1 MRAKNTSNKEF
12 KTLVISILNELAE
25 SIDQNT
31 DHLNKEPQNIKK
43 WRKVKLKIDNS
54 MFEIKKKKKPVRR
67 SEKQT
72 DNEEHI
78 CDLKD
83 RIMGENESNIQDLW
97 DSLKCSNLC
106 IIGVPEGEERE
117 NGIKNRSEEI
127 MAENV
132 SNLKEKDIQPLF
144 S

>member
-1 MRAKNTSNKEF
+1 M
-12 KTLVISILNELAE
+12 
-25 SIDQNT
+25 
-31 DHLNKEPQNIKK
+31 
-43 WRKVKLKIDNS
+43 KIDNS
-54 MFEIKKKKKPVRR
+54 MFEKKKKKPVRR

-106 IIGVPEGEERE
+106 IIGIPEGDERE

-132 SNLKEKDIQPLF
+132 SNLKEKDIQIQEIQTVPHKMIPNKTIVQEVIIEMTQNLKIMREF
-144 S
+144 

>member
-1 MRAKNTSNKEF
+1 
-12 KTLVISILNELAE
+12 
-25 SIDQNT
+25 
-31 DHLNKEPQNIKK
+31 
-43 WRKVKLKIDNS
+43 
-54 MFEIKKKKKPVRR
+54 MFEKKKKNPVRR

-83 RIMGENESNIQDLW
+83 RIMGGNESNIQDLW

-106 IIGVPEGEERE
+106 IIGIPEGEERE

-132 SNLKEKDIQPLF
+132 SNLKEKDIQIQEIQTVPHKMIPNKTISQEVIIEMTQNLKIMREF
-144 S
+144 

>member
-1 MRAKNTSNKEF
+1 
-12 KTLVISILNELAE
+12 
-25 SIDQNT
+25 
-31 DHLNKEPQNIKK
+31 
-43 WRKVKLKIDNS
+43 

-117 NGIKNRSEEI
+117 NGLEYVFKEI
-127 MAENV
+127 IAENFP
-132 SNLKEKDIQPLF
+132 NLKKKTDIKE
-144 S
+144 

>member
-1 MRAKNTSNKEF
+1 M
-12 KTLVISILNELAE
+12 
-25 SIDQNT
+25 
-31 DHLNKEPQNIKK
+31 
-43 WRKVKLKIDNS
+43 KIDNS

-132 SNLKEKDIQPLF
+132 SNLKEKDIQVQEIQRVSHKMIPNKTISQEVIIEMTQNLKIMREF
-144 S
+144 